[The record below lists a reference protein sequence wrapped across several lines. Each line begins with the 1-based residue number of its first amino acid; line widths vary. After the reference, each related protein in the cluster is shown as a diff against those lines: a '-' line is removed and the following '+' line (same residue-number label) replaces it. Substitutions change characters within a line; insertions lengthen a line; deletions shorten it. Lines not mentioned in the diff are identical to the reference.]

1 MLTRVV
7 YDFSGRIVTYIKQP
21 ILLEIHIDMIGRNYP
36 NIEQIITFFEASIV
50 FKELPSDCYRELA
63 SKSTISKFNKNA
75 IIYRNNEPFS
85 DFCLVKNGLVR
96 VSMYSES
103 GKKITYLLARSGE
116 PINIIAP
123 FRSNLRELEAE
134 AVQDS
139 DIVRFSQKDFVT
151 FANSHPRIYYN
162 LINILGEGID
172 SVNSRLMDLIDQ
184 KVEFRLKRVL
194 LSLYNKFGSPLRFT
208 STELAEIAGTT
219 TETALRLLAQ
229 FRDQGLIRT
238 SRGKVEILNPASL
251 KQESYENMWL

>member
-1 MLTRVV
+1 
-7 YDFSGRIVTYIKQP
+7 
-21 ILLEIHIDMIGRNYP
+21 
-36 NIEQIITFFEASIV
+36 
-50 FKELPSDCYRELA
+50 
-63 SKSTISKFNKNA
+63 
-75 IIYRNNEPFS
+75 
-85 DFCLVKNGLVR
+85 
-96 VSMYSES
+96 MYSAS
-103 GKKITYLLARSGE
+103 GKKTTYLLARSGE

-229 FRDQGLIRT
+229 FRDQGLIET